1 MGQGKKGAKVE
12 WHRFL
17 FGEASPWMLLEICA
31 RAALLYWMLMYGM
44 RLLGRRVVSQY
55 TLFELS
61 IVVTL
66 AGAVGIPLQAQ
77 ERGLLP
83 PLIILL
89 VLISI
94 QRLVVAVSSRHM
106 KIAQAVAGT
115 PELVVNEGILELAAL
130 KHAGLS
136 REKLY
141 GLLRGMRI
149 QHLGQVGR
157 AWLEP
162 SGQLTLVPAEA
173 PRPGLCILPE
183 IDEELRRAA
192 RIEGTCCCASCGRCE
207 PGPTEP
213 CPHCGAIRW
222 QAAAR
227 ELDE

>member
-1 MGQGKKGAKVE
+1 ME

-17 FGEASPWMLLEICA
+17 LGEASPWMLAEICG
-31 RAALLYWMLMYGM
+31 RAAVLYWMLMYGM
-44 RLLGRRVVSQY
+44 RLLGRRVFSQY

-94 QRLVVAVSSRHM
+94 QRLVVSVSSRHPRV
-106 KIAQAVAGT
+106 AVAVVGA
-115 PELVVNEGILELAAL
+115 PELVVNEGTLELAAL

-162 SGQLTLVPAEA
+162 SGQLTLVRAEA
-173 PRPGLCILPE
+173 SRPGLCILPE
-183 IDEELRRAA
+183 IDEELRHAA
-192 RIEGTCCCASCGRCE
+192 RIEGTCCCASCGHGE
-207 PGPTEP
+207 PKATTKS
-213 CPHCGAIRW
+213 CPVCGAHCW
-222 QAAAR
+222 QPAAR
-227 ELDE
+227 ELEE

>member
-1 MGQGKKGAKVE
+1 ME

-17 FGEASPWMLLEICA
+17 LGEASPWMLLEICG

-83 PLIILL
+83 PLIILV

-94 QRLVVAVSSRHM
+94 QRVVVALSSRNPRF
-106 KIAQAVAGT
+106 AVAVAGA
-115 PELVVNEGILELAAL
+115 PELVVNEGTLELAAL

-162 SGQLTLVPAEA
+162 SGQLTLVRAER

-192 RIEGTCCCASCGRCE
+192 CIDGACCCASCGHVE
-207 PGPTEP
+207 PGSATKP
-213 CPHCGAIRW
+213 CPGCGADRW
-222 QAAAR
+222 QPAAR

>member
-1 MGQGKKGAKVE
+1 ME

-17 FGEASPWMLLEICA
+17 FGEASPWMLLEICG
-31 RAALLYWMLMYGM
+31 RAAVLYWMLMYCM

-83 PLIILL
+83 PLVIIA

-94 QRLVVAVSSRHM
+94 QRAVVALSMKNARVARAVSGAPDLVVSQGA
-106 KIAQAVAGT
+106 
-115 PELVVNEGILELAAL
+115 LVLPAL
-130 KHAGLS
+130 KQAGLS

-141 GLLRGMRI
+141 ALLRDFQV
-149 QHLGQVGR
+149 QHLGQVSR

-162 SGQLTLVPAEA
+162 SGKLTLVRAEQ
-173 PRPGLCILPE
+173 PEPGLCILPS
-183 IDEELRRAA
+183 IDEVLRREAA
-192 RIEGTCCCASCGRCE
+192 LEHTRCCSSCGYRHDDSPPAVCPRCN
-207 PGPTEP
+207 
-213 CPHCGAIRW
+213 
-222 QAAAR
+222 AR
-227 ELDE
+227 EWEPAAQVLTQ